1 MADSWKLT
9 AFGDKA
15 TIQAALLAQEDAAE
29 WDPEVVLTG
38 FELADD
44 RPDDWRLD
52 AYFPRQ
58 PDAADRA
65 AVKALFS
72 GKAPRLTVEK
82 LPDADWVTESQQ
94 GIEPIRAGRFHVHTP
109 DHPASN
115 EPGVTSLAI
124 PASQAF
130 GTGQHATTAGCLAML
145 TEMKRRGVVARRVAD
160 IGTGTGLLAF
170 AALDLWP
177 RAHAVASSRCPRGA
191 PPTDA
196 PASISSPGW

>member
-15 TIQAALLAQEDAAE
+15 TIQDALLAQEDAAE

-58 PDAADRA
+58 PAAADRA
-65 AVKALFS
+65 AVKALFA

-94 GIEPIRAGRFHVHTP
+94 GIEPLRAGRFHVHTP
-109 DHPASN
+109 DHPPSD
-115 EPGVTSLAI
+115 EPGVTSLI
-124 PASQAF
+124 S
-130 GTGQHATTAGCLAML
+130 
-145 TEMKRRGVVARRVAD
+145 RRG
-160 IGTGTGLLAF
+160 T
-170 AALDLWP
+170 
-177 RAHAVASSRCPRGA
+177 
-191 PPTDA
+191 
-196 PASISSPGW
+196 ASIASCIWYCGSSGPATPLSSTRAAAGEV